1 MDWHRRTGEAVK
13 KGYLVAIHK
22 LARLW
27 PASRRGRGAAN
38 AAAAA
43 EPDWLDAFSSEQ
55 DGRFSRRFSRTAKG
69 GLALVP
75 APISVA
81 VRRNWRVL
89 LTGATVVLAAAAVAA
104 AGVWVAR
111 RAVADP
117 PSTSQLTV
125 ETTPPGL
132 EVAVGGE
139 PKGRTPLTLDLAPGT
154 YRVQVGRGAQ
164 RREIEATLVA
174 GRSLVE
180 RLEVPAAAT
189 GSLRVETEP
198 SRLAVVVD
206 GKAGGTSPLLVSDL
220 APGKH
225 EVVIR
230 REGGPVRRSVTVRAN
245 ETVSLIVSVSPKP
258 ERPASSAGYLVVETP
273 LVLQLRLDGDVV
285 GSTDLDR
292 LMLPAGDHVVELV
305 NDELGFRGQRRV
317 SIAPGKTTRLSV
329 DAPEGRVSI
338 NAQPW
343 AEVWLDGR
351 RLGVT
356 PIGNVETTIGVHEI
370 VFRHPELGERRTK
383 VAVGMREPARVGMD
397 MRTK

>member
-1 MDWHRRTGEAVK
+1 MS
-13 KGYLVAIHK
+13 IHK
-22 LARLW
+22 LARFW

-43 EPDWLDAFSSEQ
+43 EPDWLEAFSSEQ
-55 DGRFSRRFSRTAKG
+55 DVRPSEPAKG

-75 APISVA
+75 APIPVA

-89 LTGATVVLAAAAVAA
+89 LTGAAVVLAAAAVAA
-104 AGVWVAR
+104 AGVWVGRLALGG
-111 RAVADP
+111 P
-117 PSTSQLTV
+117 PTPSQLTI

-132 EVAVGGE
+132 EVAIGGE
-139 PKGRTPLTLDLAPGT
+139 PKGRTPLTLTLAPGT
-154 YRVQVGRGAQ
+154 YRVQVGGGAQ

-180 RLEVPAAAT
+180 RLEMASAAI

-198 SRLAVVVD
+198 SGLPVLVD
-206 GKAGGTSPLLVSDL
+206 GKARGTSPLLVSDL
-220 APGKH
+220 PPGKH
-225 EVVIR
+225 EVVIDR
-230 REGGPVRRSVTVRAN
+230 DRDPVRRTVSVRPN
-245 ETVSLIVSVSPKP
+245 ETVSLIVSAKP
-258 ERPASSAGYLVVETP
+258 ERTAAAAGYLAVETP
-273 LVLQLRLDGDVV
+273 LALQLLQDGKVV

-292 LMLPAGDHVVELV
+292 LMLPAGNHVVELV
-305 NDELGFRGQRRV
+305 NEALGFRERRRV

-351 RLGVT
+351 RLGQT
-356 PIGNVETTIGVHEI
+356 PIGNVTTTIGVHEI
-370 VFRHPELGERRTK
+370 VFRHPELGERRAR
-383 VAVGMREPARVGMD
+383 VSVGLREPARVGMD
-397 MRTK
+397 MRAK